1 MLFADGSQPGAAKEP
16 QTARGTLAVVRYLL
30 VFECFLIVLL
40 ATHWLGGAADQDVA
54 RVQQAA
60 GNRSTYEKAAGT
72 IAATRHPAFSAE
84 DRAMLADDLLR
95 SACNGSPAVRPASP
109 SAHVGREV
117 AEDEAPP
124 SLALGSADE
133 IAADVP
139 APTRVAAAQRQLA
152 RLGYAP
158 GPADGVLG
166 ERTARAIRNYQRR
179 TGAAPDG
186 RISDVLI
193 AQLRR
198 DIHRVA
204 PRGPQ
209 PRRAPRQSQPTN
221 VGAPSWIASIAVGFQ
236 RLLGHQ
242 FDSSKRPGRL
252 REYCRANQ
260 ETWIFDE
267 GRRAFTY
274 CGQLAAAR

>member
-16 QTARGTLAVVRYLL
+16 QTARGRLAVVRYLV
-30 VFECFLIVLL
+30 VFECFLLVLL
-40 ATHWLGGAADQDVA
+40 AIHWLGGAADQDRA
-54 RVQQAA
+54 RFRQAA
-60 GNRSTYEKAAGT
+60 GNRNGKAAGT
-72 IAATRHPAFSAE
+72 IAATRPPVFSAE
-84 DRAMLADDLLR
+84 DRAVLADDLLG
-95 SACNGSPAVRPASP
+95 SPCNGSPAGQPASAP
-109 SAHVGREV
+109 NHVGREV
-117 AEDEAPP
+117 AEAEARP
-124 SLALGSADE
+124 SLALGFADE

-139 APTRVAAAQRQLA
+139 APARVAAAQRLLA

-158 GPADGVLG
+158 GPADGALG

-179 TGAAPDG
+179 IGAAPDG

-198 DIHRVA
+198 DVHRV
-204 PRGPQ
+204 PRRGPQ
-209 PRRAPRQSQPTN
+209 PGRAPRQSQPTN

-236 RLLGHQ
+236 RLLGHR
-242 FDSSKRPGRL
+242 FDSSKQPGRL

-260 ETWIFDE
+260 QTWIFDE